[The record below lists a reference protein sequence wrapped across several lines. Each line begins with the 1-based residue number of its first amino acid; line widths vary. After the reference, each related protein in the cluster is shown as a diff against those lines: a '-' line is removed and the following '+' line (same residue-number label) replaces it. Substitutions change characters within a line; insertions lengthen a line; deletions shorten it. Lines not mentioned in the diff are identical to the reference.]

1 MKQEVF
7 TAVEMEPG
15 FFRIEDG
22 GVRCFL
28 IEGDDRAM
36 LIDTGFGDGD
46 LLSFVQSLTKLPVFV
61 VNTHADGDHIGCNE
75 QFEEIWMHPAE
86 FDYYAQKGKN
96 CETLHPLWEGD
107 IISLGKRKFE
117 ILLIPGHT
125 PGSIA
130 LFDREH
136 GTLISG
142 DSVQTGT
149 IYLFGQGRN
158 LPAYIISLQKLQK
171 IQSLVRQVLPSHGD
185 LPLSP
190 DTITKLAEVSP
201 KLLAGEYTG
210 KPDSRGRSCMEYDCG
225 IAKFLY

>member
-75 QFEEIWMHPAE
+75 QFVEIWMHPAE
-86 FDYYAQKGKN
+86 LDYYAQKGKN

-142 DSVQTGT
+142 DS
-149 IYLFGQGRN
+149 
-158 LPAYIISLQKLQK
+158 LQK